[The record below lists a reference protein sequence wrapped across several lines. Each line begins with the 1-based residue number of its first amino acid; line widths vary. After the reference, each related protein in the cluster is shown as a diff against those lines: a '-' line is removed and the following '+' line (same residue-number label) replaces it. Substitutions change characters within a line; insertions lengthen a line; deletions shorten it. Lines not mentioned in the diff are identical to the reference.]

1 MSEQY
6 CEVPVKCVDT
16 VQAKLKRIGLILLII
31 VTIPLMAINQFM
43 YLIPVAATVFCI
55 YMFPRLKAQE
65 YEYIYVDGQIDF
77 DRISGG
83 VKRKTMYRVDLE
95 NVAVVAP
102 TGSDDVREFDNR
114 EGLKTKNFSSL
125 AKDAKTYTLIE
136 ERAGVTTKIIFEPD
150 EDMLDKM
157 KFKAPRKIK
166 KY

>member
-83 VKRKTMYRVDLE
+83 VKRK
-95 NVAVVAP
+95 
-102 TGSDDVREFDNR
+102 
-114 EGLKTKNFSSL
+114 NFSSL